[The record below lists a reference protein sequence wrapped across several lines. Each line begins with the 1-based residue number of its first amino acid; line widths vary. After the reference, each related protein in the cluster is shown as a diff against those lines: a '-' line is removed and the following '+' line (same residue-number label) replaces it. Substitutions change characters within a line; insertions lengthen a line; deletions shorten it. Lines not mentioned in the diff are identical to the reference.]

1 MCKIIL
7 EQGHAEVVEG
17 RGGAETPLPDL
28 RGVRLPVEV
37 EVSEKPEGGGG
48 DLWTQESNSARRLK
62 NT

>member
-37 EVSEKPEGGGG
+37 EVSEKPGGGG
-48 DLWTQESNSARRLK
+48 GRPLDSGV
-62 NT
+62 